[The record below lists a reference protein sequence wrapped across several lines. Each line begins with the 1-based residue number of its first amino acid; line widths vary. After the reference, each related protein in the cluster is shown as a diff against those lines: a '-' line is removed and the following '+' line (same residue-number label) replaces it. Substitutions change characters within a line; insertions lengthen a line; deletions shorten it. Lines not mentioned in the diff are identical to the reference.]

1 MTAWASAGWWWQHLP
16 VLPVLLPAFTAM
28 ALLILGDHGGSSS
41 GHAPARLRWA
51 RRIGLAS
58 ACLGLGLAVL
68 LVGQAASGVLAVYR
82 VGDWPAPYGI
92 VLVVDR
98 LGAMMLLLTSLV
110 ALPVLV
116 YASGGWDAH
125 GRYFH
130 AMFQF
135 QLMGLNGAFVTGDLF
150 NLFVF
155 FEVLLIA
162 SYVLMVHGQGGERFK
177 VGLHYV
183 VLNLLASALFLI
195 GVSLLY
201 ARTGTLNYADLAL
214 RVPMVQG
221 PDAMVVQAAG
231 LVLLVVFGFKAA
243 LAPLSLWLPATYA
256 AAAAPVAA
264 LFAIMTKVGVY
275 AILRVQGVIFGP
287 EAGDSALAAEPL
299 LLPLALATSVLGVL
313 GALAA
318 RTLERLVA
326 WLTVASV
333 GTILLGIGL
342 FGSAGWAAALYY
354 MANSTLVVAGL
365 FLLSELVASQRGE
378 AADKLVPAAPVAQPA
393 LLGTLMLLAAASA
406 AGLPPLPGF
415 IGKLLML
422 EASSAHAWQGAL
434 WGVILGGGFLTLVG
448 LARAGSVLFWH
459 VRVEPS
465 DRGPVSSGG
474 AGASPTLLAATLAL
488 LAATVAMSVFAAPIQ
503 RYTTQAAE
511 QLLDRGAYAR
521 AVLGEAGL
529 DAQTARPYRF
539 PIPAAPGASAA
550 PAPSTV
556 PTAPIA
562 PITPITPITPIV
574 PTAPAPQDANP

>member
-1 MTAWASAGWWWQHLP
+1 
-16 VLPVLLPAFTAM
+16 
-28 ALLILGDHGGSSS
+28 
-41 GHAPARLRWA
+41 
-51 RRIGLAS
+51 
-58 ACLGLGLAVL
+58 
-68 LVGQAASGVLAVYR
+68 
-82 VGDWPAPYGI
+82 
-92 VLVVDR
+92 
-98 LGAMMLLLTSLV
+98 
-110 ALPVLV
+110 
-116 YASGGWDAH
+116 
-125 GRYFH
+125 
-130 AMFQF
+130 MFQF

-162 SYVLMVHGQGGERFK
+162 SYVLMVHGQGGQRFK

-243 LAPLSLWLPATYA
+243 LAPLSMWLPATYA

-354 MANSTLVVAGL
+354 LANSTLVVAGL

-393 LLGTLMLLAAASA
+393 LLGCLMLLAAASA

-422 EASSAHAWQGAL
+422 EASSAHAWQGVL
-434 WGVILGGGFLTLVG
+434 WAVILGGGFLTLLG

-465 DRGPVSSGG
+465 DRASVTSGG

-550 PAPSTV
+550 QAP
-556 PTAPIA
+556 
-562 PITPITPITPIV
+562 
-574 PTAPAPQDANP
+574 PTAPAPQEAKP